1 MKRTTLFH
9 IIAIGTLICA
19 TGNITMASPNKVD
32 QVFLQA
38 NDEKVEIIPSPRLQL
53 GNEYFKQKL
62 AGTNPKIFLRKGVVT
77 RLNLALTYLPKEYG
91 FIIFDAFRTIETQ
104 WAIWNVMHEIVKK
117 QHPSWTQEQVFQ
129 ETLKFVSNPSSKGL
143 YPVQPHNSGG
153 AIDIGLTDANG
164 NILDM
169 GAAFDEISEKSA
181 TGYFDQT
188 RPDHSEISSE
198 NWTTFSKRRHILT
211 KALMKAGFTNVKEE
225 WWHFDL
231 GSCCWASQVDSK
243 WYYPPME

>member
-1 MKRTTLFH
+1 MT
-9 IIAIGTLICA
+9 
-19 TGNITMASPNKVD
+19 SPDKSD
-32 QVFLQA
+32 QIFLQEH
-38 NDEKVEIIPSPRLQL
+38 DQKIEVIPSPRLQL

-62 AGTNPKIFLRKGVVT
+62 AGTSQKIFLRKGVFL

-104 WAIWNVMHEIVKK
+104 WAIWNAMHEIVKK
-117 QHPSWTQEQVFQ
+117 QHMSWSEEQVFQ

-169 GAAFDEISEKSA
+169 GSVFDEISEKSVTA
-181 TGYFDQT
+181 YFDQA
-188 RPDHSEISSE
+188 RPNRNKISAE
-198 NWTTFSKRRHILT
+198 NWSIFRKRRHILT
-211 KALMKAGFTNVKEE
+211 EALMKAGFTGDKEE

-243 WYYPPME
+243 WYFPPME